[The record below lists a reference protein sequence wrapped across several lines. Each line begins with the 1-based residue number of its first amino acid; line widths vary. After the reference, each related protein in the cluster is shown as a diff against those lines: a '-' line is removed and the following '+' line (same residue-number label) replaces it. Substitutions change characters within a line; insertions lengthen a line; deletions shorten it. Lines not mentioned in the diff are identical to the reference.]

1 MHKLTWPEVGMVR
14 EPGQY
19 ESRFGLVEVTADDL
33 AIWTKFPQAAFT
45 VTGLSPDSS
54 AEKTLR
60 LGAFELRTHS
70 NYSITE
76 K

>member
-1 MHKLTWPEVGMVR
+1 MHKLTWPEAGMVR

-19 ESRFGLVEVTADDL
+19 ESRFGLVEITADDL
-33 AIWTKFPQAAFT
+33 AVWTRFPQAAFT

-54 AEKTLR
+54 AERILR
-60 LGAFELRTHS
+60 LGAFELRTNS
-70 NYSITE
+70 NYSTPE